1 MNISIPV
8 IVGVQMTYS
17 TLVSNHSLDI
27 SKSVTSLGVQNLTS
41 SRISTLETSSRR
53 RLHCLALHVKTP
65 PNPVEIDQDLLS
77 KGLVSWSAWNCLLM
91 SLLAGL
97 STTLGALVVFL
108 MPEKKVS
115 PAQMAFALSLAAGA
129 MLSVTILEFWL
140 PSLTGETTKPA
151 SSVVWSSFLGAS
163 AFLLLAAVLPET
175 TNVESASDETNE
187 MRGPLNCGLR
197 TDLNETPSSPT
208 PKGKG
213 VDLEGYD
220 SVSSTQARCSFVH
233 EAEVQRRWRLAL
245 VMMLSLT
252 AHNLPEGFAVAI
264 SALGSDR
271 LGFVVMLAIALHN
284 IPEGI
289 ALAVPVLS
297 ATGSKRKALWMSF
310 LSGMAEPLGAAL
322 ALFVAASLGESV
334 SSDALEDVLCAVGG
348 VMCAVALKELLPEAF
363 RQQQTKFALGGL
375 STGFLVMWLTS
386 YYT

>member
-1 MNISIPV
+1 MI
-8 IVGVQMTYS
+8 
-17 TLVSNHSLDI
+17 
-27 SKSVTSLGVQNLTS
+27 TS
-41 SRISTLETSSRR
+41 ISTLEKSSRR
-53 RLHCLALHVKTP
+53 RLHCLALHVQTP
-65 PNPVEIDQDLLS
+65 PNPVEINQDLLVADLA
-77 KGLVSWSAWNCLLM
+77 KGLMSWSAWNCLLM

-115 PAQMAFALSLAAGA
+115 PAQMAFVLSLAAGA

-140 PSLTGETTKPA
+140 PTLTGESAKPA
-151 SSVVWSSFLGAS
+151 SSVALFSFLGAS
-163 AFLLLAAVLPET
+163 AFLLLAAALPDT
-175 TNVESASDETNE
+175 GESVADEAKE
-187 MRGPLNCGLR
+187 IMGLND
-197 TDLNETPSSPT
+197 TPEIPSSPT
-208 PKGKG
+208 PKGTG
-213 VDLEGYD
+213 IDLEGYD
-220 SVSSTQARCSFVH
+220 SVLSTQARCSFVH

-334 SSDALEDVLCAVGG
+334 NSDALEDVLCVVGG

-363 RQQQTKFALGGL
+363 RQQQTNVALGGL